1 MSDENMIFD
10 ESLGEN
16 DYGLIICGDTGMLKG
31 IFIPENLEDEDIP
44 ETIVKICKES
54 VSYTHLTLPTILL
67 V

>member
-44 ETIVKICKES
+44 ETIVKIFKE
-54 VSYTHLTLPTILL
+54 YFDIDPNEDITIH
-67 V
+67 

>member
-31 IFIPENLEDEDIP
+31 IFIPENLENE
-44 ETIVKICKES
+44 E
-54 VSYTHLTLPTILL
+54 YGAF
-67 V
+67 

>member
-1 MSDENMIFD
+1 MSDENIIFD

-44 ETIVKICKES
+44 EIIVKICKQCFDIDPNEDI
-54 VSYTHLTLPTILL
+54 TLH
-67 V
+67 